1 MSSIVDKYCKEVKK
15 NLPTYGK
22 NEKELLNNLKQQGL
36 EILNDNPDM
45 IYEAFVREIG
55 SPNEVIVNYFGFA
68 DNDELLKKLNNK
80 KLVKRCIIIVTV
92 VLLLIVGYAAF
103 RINQSINES
112 ERHRAYEIE
121 YTIEED

>member
-1 MSSIVDKYCKEVKK
+1 MSSIIDKYCKEVKK

-45 IYEAFVREIG
+45 TYEAFVREIG

-80 KLVKRCIIIVTV
+80 KLIK
-92 VLLLIVGYAAF
+92 
-103 RINQSINES
+103 
-112 ERHRAYEIE
+112 
-121 YTIEED
+121 

>member
-45 IYEAFVREIG
+45 TYEAFVREIG

-80 KLVKRCIIIVTV
+80 KLVKRCIIIVTII
-92 VLLLIVGYAAF
+92 VLLIAGYAAF

-121 YTIEED
+121 YTIEEE